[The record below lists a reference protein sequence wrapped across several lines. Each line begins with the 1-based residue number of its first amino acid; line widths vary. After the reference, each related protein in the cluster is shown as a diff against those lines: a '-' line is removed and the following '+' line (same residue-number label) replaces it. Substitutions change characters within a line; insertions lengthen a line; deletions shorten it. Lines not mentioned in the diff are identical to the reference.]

1 MIISCCASWF
11 AVVLNYRDKMEI
23 DFCIP
28 CRRAAFC
35 KTNVYAG
42 EILNLILIKPDQAFL
57 SKHLFLPTK
66 YYIELVLNY
75 HGMTYCLADHL
86 LCPVVELSPNEGFVY
101 RY

>member
-1 MIISCCASWF
+1 MILCCASWF
-11 AVVLNYRDKMEI
+11 AVVLNYRDKIEI

-28 CRRAAFC
+28 CRRGAVC
-35 KTNVYAG
+35 KANVYAG

-57 SKHLFLPTK
+57 SNYLLLPKK

-75 HGMTYCLADHL
+75 HGMTVCIADHL
-86 LCPVVELSPNEGFVY
+86 LCPVVELSPNEGFIY